1 MSKSTE
7 TSAFQEAKDRLRDEV
22 RTRWT
27 YSAETLRKELIQR
40 RYFLPEESCR
50 KLVTYLSL
58 NKPVGL
64 RGEPGVGKS
73 ELPEQLARVLEAE
86 FVDIECHSQLEA
98 MDIGVSWNGFKQ
110 MVDAQT
116 GRNHGDLFTTAYL
129 NRTPLLTAVTS
140 ERPVVVRVDEVDKLN
155 ENTSNFFLRFLDKR
169 ELVVHDLVDA
179 DNVLSAKAPIYV
191 FLTSNEYRPLD
202 IAMMRRVAWMDLRF
216 PPESEVSTILQ
227 AKTGVPRAMA
237 DRIAYLVQRLRQEDL
252 RKPPS
257 IGEALDW
264 TRALM
269 LETDGHL
276 TWTAL
281 RSTLGLLLKYESDEK
296 DGWEAM
302 QEWLTFD

>member
-1 MSKSTE
+1 
-7 TSAFQEAKDRLRDEV
+7 
-22 RTRWT
+22 
-27 YSAETLRKELIQR
+27 
-40 RYFLPEESCR
+40 
-50 KLVTYLSL
+50 
-58 NKPVGL
+58 
-64 RGEPGVGKS
+64 
-73 ELPEQLARVLEAE
+73 
-86 FVDIECHSQLEA
+86 
-98 MDIGVSWNGFKQ
+98 
-110 MVDAQT
+110 
-116 GRNHGDLFTTAYL
+116 
-129 NRTPLLTAVTS
+129 
-140 ERPVVVRVDEVDKLN
+140 
-155 ENTSNFFLRFLDKR
+155 SNFFLRFLDKR
-169 ELVVHDLVDA
+169 ELVVHDLSDA
-179 DNVLSAKAPIYV
+179 DNVLSAKAPIYI

-202 IAMMRRVAWMDLRF
+202 VAMMRRVAWMDLRF

-281 RSTLGLLLKYESDEK
+281 RSTLGLLLKYESDEN